1 MPAYPAE
8 KKGKTTMMNLAN
20 KGFATRQIHAGK
32 HENSAGALC
41 TPIYQTSTFE
51 FETVQQ
57 GGARF
62 AGQEPGFIY
71 TRLGNPSVQQV
82 EEKLASLEGAE
93 AAIAAASGM
102 GAVAT
107 ALWSCLSAGSEIVAS
122 DTLYGCTFALMN
134 HGLTQFGVKTHFVDF
149 SDLDAVKAAMNEKT
163 KVVYLET
170 PCNPNM
176 KMVDIAAAAKLAH
189 DFNPEIMVIV
199 DNTFCSPNLQQ
210 PLSLGADVVIHSATK
225 YLNGHGDVIA
235 GFVVGS
241 SEFITKCRMFGLK
254 DMTGASLSPFDAFLI
269 ARGLKTLNIRMERHC
284 ENAMKVARFLHDHP
298 AVDKVYYPGLEDF
311 EGYEIAKKQMKMPG
325 GMMAFELKADR
336 EAVANALNNLQMCTI
351 AVSLGDAETLIEHPA
366 TMTHST
372 YTAEELKYAGISE
385 GLVRL
390 SVGLEDAEDIIDDL
404 KSVLDTLV

>member
-1 MPAYPAE
+1 MSGFPAE

-41 TPIYQTSTFE
+41 TPIYQTSTFA

-82 EEKLASLEGAE
+82 EEKVASLEGAE
-93 AAIAAASGM
+93 AALAAASGM

-149 SDLDAVKAAMNEKT
+149 SDLDAVKAALNENT

-176 KMVDIAAAAKLAH
+176 KMVDIAAAANLAH
-189 DFNPEIMVIV
+189 EFNPEIMVIV
-199 DNTFCSPNLQQ
+199 DNTFCSPYLQQ
-210 PLSLGADVVIHSATK
+210 PLALGANVVIHSATK

-298 AVDKVYYPGLEDF
+298 AVDKIYYPGLEDF

-325 GMMAFELKADR
+325 GMMAIELKADR
-336 EAVANALNNLQMCTI
+336 ETVANALNKLQMCTI

-372 YTAEELKYAGISE
+372 YTAEELKFAGISE
-385 GLVRL
+385 GLVRI

>member
-1 MPAYPAE
+1 
-8 KKGKTTMMNLAN
+8 MMNLAN

-62 AGQEPGFIY
+62 AGEEPGFIY

-82 EEKLASLEGAE
+82 EEKVASLEGAE
-93 AAIAAASGM
+93 AALAAASGM

-163 KVVYLET
+163 KVVYLES

-176 KMVDIAAAAKLAH
+176 KMIDIAAAAKLAH

-199 DNTFCSPNLQQ
+199 DNTFCSPYLQQ
-210 PLSLGADVVIHSATK
+210 PLSLGADVIIHSATK

-241 SEFITKCRMFGLK
+241 NEFITKCRMFGLK

-269 ARGLKTLNIRMERHC
+269 ARGLKTLHIRMERHC

-325 GMMAFELKADR
+325 GMIAIELKAGRD
-336 EAVANALNNLQMCTI
+336 AVADALNKLQMCTI
-351 AVSLGDAETLIEHPA
+351 AVSLGDAETLVEHPA

-372 YTAEELKYAGISE
+372 YTAEELKFAGISE

-390 SVGLEDAEDIIDDL
+390 SVGLEDVEDIIEDL
-404 KSVLDTLV
+404 KSALDTLL

>member
-1 MPAYPAE
+1 
-8 KKGKTTMMNLAN
+8 MMNLAN

-41 TPIYQTSTFE
+41 TPMYQTSTFE

-62 AGQEPGFIY
+62 AGEEPGFIY

-82 EEKLASLEGAE
+82 EEKVASLEGAE
-93 AAIAAASGM
+93 AALAAASGM

-163 KVVYLET
+163 KVVYLES

-176 KMVDIAAAAKLAH
+176 KMIDIAAAAKLAH

-199 DNTFCSPNLQQ
+199 DNTFCSPYLQQ
-210 PLSLGADVVIHSATK
+210 PLSLGADVIIHSATK

-241 SEFITKCRMFGLK
+241 NEFITKCRMFGLK

-269 ARGLKTLNIRMERHC
+269 ARGLKTLHIRMERHC

-325 GMMAFELKADR
+325 GMIAIELKAGRD
-336 EAVANALNNLQMCTI
+336 AVADALNKLQMCTI
-351 AVSLGDAETLIEHPA
+351 AVSLGDAETLVEHPA

-372 YTAEELKYAGISE
+372 YTAEELKFAGISE
-385 GLVRL
+385 GLVRI
-390 SVGLEDAEDIIDDL
+390 SVGLEDVEDIIEDL
-404 KSVLDTLV
+404 KSALDTLL

>member
-1 MPAYPAE
+1 
-8 KKGKTTMMNLAN
+8 MMNLAN

-62 AGQEPGFIY
+62 AGEEPGFIY

-82 EEKLASLEGAE
+82 EEKVASLEGAE
-93 AAIAAASGM
+93 AALAAASGM

-163 KVVYLET
+163 KVVYLES

-176 KMVDIAAAAKLAH
+176 KMIDIAAAAKLAH

-199 DNTFCSPNLQQ
+199 DNTFCSPYLQQ
-210 PLSLGADVVIHSATK
+210 PLSLGADVIIHSATK

-241 SEFITKCRMFGLK
+241 NEFITKCRMFGLK

-269 ARGLKTLNIRMERHC
+269 ARGLKTLHIRMERHC

-325 GMMAFELKADR
+325 GMIAIELKAGRD
-336 EAVANALNNLQMCTI
+336 AVADALNKLQMCTI
-351 AVSLGDAETLIEHPA
+351 AVSLGDAETLVEHPA

-372 YTAEELKYAGISE
+372 YTAEELKFAGISE
-385 GLVRL
+385 GLVRI
-390 SVGLEDAEDIIDDL
+390 SVGLENVEDIIEDL
-404 KSVLDTLV
+404 KSALDTLL